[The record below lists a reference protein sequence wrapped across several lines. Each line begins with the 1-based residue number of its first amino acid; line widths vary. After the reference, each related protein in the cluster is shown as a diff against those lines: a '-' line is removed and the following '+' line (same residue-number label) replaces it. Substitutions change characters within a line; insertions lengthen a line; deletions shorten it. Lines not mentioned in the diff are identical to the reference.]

1 MMSREYRDRVETNAL
16 LLGDVWWLLE
26 GAFLRLIALAD
37 IQRAQAINR
46 IMTSVDAERRRWLR
60 AAGSPIP

>member
-1 MMSREYRDRVETNAL
+1 MMSREYRDRVETSAL
-16 LLGDVWWLLE
+16 LLDDAWWLLE
-26 GAFLRLIALAD
+26 RVFLRLIALAD

-60 AAGSPIP
+60 SADSPIL